1 VRSSVLFATFS
12 SMLAFAAT
20 FVLAE
25 PSALANPPEPWS
37 DADPDAPPT
46 RLQLGDFGFRGGAE
60 YRANLLTIRSLSLND
75 ESPRDA
81 SWIEHRLRL
90 DGTVDYLDKVKI
102 TSSVDALDGVLWGD
116 NGDLGKAPES
126 SSGANINSKNVNF
139 AKLCMGFR
147 EGNPFDP
154 KAYSYTNCPAD
165 TFFIRRLYGDVVTP
179 IGLFR
184 IGRQATTAGSAVALN
199 DGDGRHNRFGFANR
213 GNSVDRILFATKPL
227 EAFKPKGQR
236 DTTETN
242 GGFLIL
248 AYDRVVGDAPQLL
261 SDDVH
266 QWVTAVRWL
275 GPEVTKSLKDVELR
289 AFHAYRWDVRN
300 DTAINAFGG
309 RAAARFH
316 DLYAG
321 IDATAIVGKTRE
333 VSEALRV
340 ITNDPA
346 QSQAVRQVGIRGVVR
361 YDRPKFSLYFESD
374 YASGDADPQVGTP
387 LTQFNF
393 APDSNVGLLMFK
405 HTLAYQTGRVAAA
418 ATELLKS
425 LKAPTIPVE
434 SVATNGAFTNAFA
447 IFPQVD
453 VRPIDNLLIRGGV
466 LVAWS
471 PAPVIDP
478 IFSQQRRDGVDIQDD
493 LQNFVGGKPGSF
505 YGTELDARVQYRMFN
520 HFAFDLEGAVLFP
533 GDAFKNADGYAARS
547 VLLQGRTTFFF

>member
-1 VRSSVLFATFS
+1 VRPFVLFLSAALATVT
-12 SMLAFAAT
+12 LLRPHEAF
-20 FVLAE
+20 
-25 PSALANPPEPWS
+25 ANPPEPWS
-37 DADPDAPPT
+37 DNDPDAPPT
-46 RLQLGDFGFRGGAE
+46 RLALGDFGFRGGAE
-60 YRANLLTIRSLSLND
+60 YRANLLTIQPLALND
-75 ESPRDA
+75 ETQKQA

-90 DGTVDYLDKVKI
+90 DGTVDYIDKVKI
-102 TSSVDALDGVLWGD
+102 TTSIDALDGVLWGD
-116 NGDLGKAPES
+116 NGDLGRAPES

-139 AKLCMGFR
+139 AKLCMGNTSG
-147 EGNPFDP
+147 GNPFDP
-154 KAYSYTNCPAD
+154 NSYSFTNCPAD

-236 DTTETN
+236 DTTESN
-242 GGFLIL
+242 GTFLIM
-248 AYDRVVGDAPQLL
+248 AYDRVVGDQPQILN
-261 SDDVH
+261 DDVH
-266 QWVTAVRWL
+266 QYVTAVRYL
-275 GPEVTKSLKDVELR
+275 GPEVNRRLKDVELR

-300 DTAINAFGG
+300 ETRINAFGF
-309 RAAARFH
+309 RAAARFM

-321 IDATAIVGKTRE
+321 VDATAIVGKTRE

-346 QSQAVRQVGIRGVVR
+346 QSQDVRQLGVRGVLR

-374 YASGDADPQVGTP
+374 YASGDSDPQVGTP

-466 LVAWS
+466 LMAWS
-471 PAPVIDP
+471 PAPVLDP
-478 IFSQQRRDGVDIQDD
+478 IFSQQRRDGVSIEDD
-493 LQNFVGGKPGSF
+493 LQNFVGGKPGRF
-505 YGTELDARVQYRMFN
+505 YGTELDLRVQYRMYE
-520 HFAFDLEGAVLFP
+520 HFAFDLEGAILFP
-533 GDAFKNADGYAARS
+533 GDVFKNADGYAARS
-547 VLLQGRTTFFF
+547 TLMQARTTFFF

>member
-1 VRSSVLFATFS
+1 MRPSVLFLS
-12 SMLAFAAT
+12 SA
-20 FVLAE
+20 V
-25 PSALANPPEPWS
+25 ALTTLLGQSQARANPPEPWS

-46 RLQLGDFGFRGGAE
+46 RLALGDFGFRGGAE
-60 YRANLLTIRSLSLND
+60 YRANRLTIRPLALND
-75 ESPRDA
+75 ETARDA

-90 DGTVDYLDKVKI
+90 DGTVDYIDKVKI
-102 TSSVDALDGVLWGD
+102 TTSVDALDGILWGD
-116 NGDLGKAPES
+116 NGDLGRAPES
-126 SSGANINSKNVNF
+126 SSGANLNSKNVNF
-139 AKLCMGFR
+139 AKLCMGATGG
-147 EGNPFDP
+147 GNPFDP
-154 KAYSYTNCPAD
+154 KSYTFTNCPAD
-165 TFFIRRLYGDVVTP
+165 TFFIRRLYGDIVTP

-227 EAFKPKGQR
+227 EAFKPKGER
-236 DTTETN
+236 DTSETN

-261 SDDVH
+261 QDDVH
-266 QWVTAVRWL
+266 QWVTAVRYL
-275 GPEVTKSLKDVELR
+275 GPEVTRKLKDVEVR
-289 AFHAYRWDVRN
+289 VFHAYRWDNRN
-300 DTAINAFGG
+300 DTHINAFGA
-309 RAAARFH
+309 RAAARYA

-321 IDATAIVGKTRE
+321 FDATTILGRTRE

-340 ITNDPA
+340 ISNDPA
-346 QSQAVRQVGIRGVVR
+346 QTQSVRQLGLRGVLR
-361 YDRPKFSLYFESD
+361 YDRPKFSIYFETD

-405 HTLAYQTGRVAAA
+405 HALAYQTGRVSAA

-453 VRPIDNLLIRGGV
+453 IRPIDNLLLRGGV
-466 LVAWS
+466 LMAWA

-478 IFSQQRRDGVDIQDD
+478 IFSQQRRDGVSISDD
-493 LQNFVGGKPGSF
+493 LVNFVGGKPGTF
-505 YGTELDARVQYRMFN
+505 YGTELAGRVQYRMYD
-520 HFAFDLEGAVLFP
+520 HFAFDFEGAVLFP
-533 GDAFKNADGYAARS
+533 GNAFKDADGYAARS

>member
-1 VRSSVLFATFS
+1 MRPLVLFLSA
-12 SMLAFAAT
+12 AFATAA
-20 FVLAE
+20 VLHAG
-25 PSALANPPEPWS
+25 AARANPPEPWS
-37 DADPDAPPT
+37 DNDPDAPPT
-46 RLQLGDFGFRGGAE
+46 RLAVGDFGFRGGAE
-60 YRANLLTIRSLSLND
+60 YRANLLTIQPLALND
-75 ESPRDA
+75 ETRKQA

-102 TSSVDALDGVLWGD
+102 TTSIDALDGVLWGD
-116 NGDLGKAPES
+116 NGDLGRAPES

-139 AKLCMGFR
+139 AKLCMGNTSG
-147 EGNPFDP
+147 GNPFDP
-154 KAYSYTNCPAD
+154 NSYSYTNCPAD
-165 TFFIRRLYGDVVTP
+165 TFFIRRLYGDIVTP

-227 EAFKPKGQR
+227 EAFKPKGER

-248 AYDRVVGDAPQLL
+248 AYDRVVGDQPQILN
-261 SDDVH
+261 DDVH
-266 QWVTAVRWL
+266 QWVTAVRYL
-275 GPEVTKSLKDVELR
+275 GPEVNRKLKDVELR

-300 DTAINAFGG
+300 ETRINAFGF
-309 RAAARFH
+309 RAAARFM

-321 IDATAIVGKTRE
+321 VDATAIVGKTRE

-346 QSQAVRQVGIRGVVR
+346 QSQDVRQLGVRGVIR
-361 YDRPKFSLYFESD
+361 YDRPKFSLYLEGD
-374 YASGDADPQVGTP
+374 YASGDSDPQVGTP

-434 SVATNGAFTNAFA
+434 SVATNGAFTNAIA
-447 IFPQVD
+447 VFPQVD
-453 VRPIDNLLIRGGV
+453 VRPIPNLLFRGGV
-466 LVAWS
+466 LLAWS
-471 PAPVIDP
+471 PAPVLDP
-478 IFSQQRRDGVDIQDD
+478 IFSQQRRDGVSIEDD
-493 LQNFVGGKPGSF
+493 LQNFVGGKPGNF
-505 YGTELDARVQYRMFN
+505 YGTELDARVQYRMFD
-520 HFAFDLEGAVLFP
+520 HFAFDLEGAILFP
-533 GDAFKNADGYAARS
+533 GDAFKNIDGYAARS